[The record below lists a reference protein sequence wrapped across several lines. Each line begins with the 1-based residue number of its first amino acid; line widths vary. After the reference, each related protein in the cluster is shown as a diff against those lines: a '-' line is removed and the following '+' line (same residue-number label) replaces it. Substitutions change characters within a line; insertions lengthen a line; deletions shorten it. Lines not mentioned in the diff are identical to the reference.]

1 MVGLKGAL
9 NQIKE
14 EEDVIEEMG
23 EVEIVEEEVEETHYQ
38 WVFFLGIFLGKLLG
52 KIWKITAKETRL
64 EKSNVQIF
72 LENKITDLKV
82 VGKHF

>member
-38 WVFFLGIFLGKLLG
+38 
-52 KIWKITAKETRL
+52 
-64 EKSNVQIF
+64 
-72 LENKITDLKV
+72 
-82 VGKHF
+82 